1 MARLKEDFPGFAAL
15 DAAGEATHAKV
26 RKRIA
31 DGTLQEIEG
40 IGPATEEQI
49 VAEFEQIDTPAD
61 QDEERRESEDNTDR
75 SPADD
80 ADAAAKRELEL
91 TQPGAG
97 EAEGSTTVNGGTID
111 QATLDAAK
119 GEGDKT
125 GAEKNVELE
134 NHGLDQ
140 PTTTERERAA
150 GAQTDSQRLALS
162 GAVWVDWPTGPYVS
176 KTAVHIPDSAG
187 RIKVLSIATVAP
199 QKGMEVR
206 DGEDVYALGDEY
218 PPDSKPLDWLRV
230 RSPNTGRPLID

>member
-1 MARLKEDFPGFAAL
+1 MAKLKEDFPGFAAL

-31 DGTLQEIEG
+31 DGTLQEIEN

-49 VAEFEQIDTPAD
+49 IAEFEKIDTPAD
-61 QDEERRESEDNTDR
+61 QDDERRESEDDT
-75 SPADD
+75 SHTPADD
-80 ADAAAKRELEL
+80 AEAAARRELEGKKE
-91 TQPGAG
+91 PGAG
-97 EAEGSTTVNGGTID
+97 EGSTTVNNGEID
-111 QATLDAAK
+111 QTTLDKAK
-119 GEGDKT
+119 EEGEKT
-125 GAEKNVELE
+125 GAEKNVQLE

-140 PTTTERERAA
+140 PTSREKELAA
-150 GAQTDSQRLALS
+150 GAQNDSQRLALS

-176 KTAVHIPDSAG
+176 KTAVRIPDSAG

-206 DGEDVYALGDEY
+206 DGDDVYALGDEY